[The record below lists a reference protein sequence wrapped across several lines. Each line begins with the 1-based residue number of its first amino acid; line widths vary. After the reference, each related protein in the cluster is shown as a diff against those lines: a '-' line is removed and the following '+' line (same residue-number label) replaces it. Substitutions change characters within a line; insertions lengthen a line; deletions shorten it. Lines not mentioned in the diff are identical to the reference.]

1 MKQRLLFVVVIT
13 LFLTSHLRAQLCTG
27 SLGDAVVNIDFGSGT
42 GRGGA
47 LGSAIT
53 AYTYSASGKLDE
65 GYYTIVNTTTGLRDN
80 AWHIITDH
88 TGNTN
93 GYMMVVNASTLAT
106 AGIFYTKTVTNL
118 CPGTTYEFSAWLMN
132 VMTFTSPNPNVTFT
146 VSTTSGTVLG
156 TYNTGSLAV
165 TSSGTWKQAGFY
177 FTTGTE
183 SEVVITMLNNAVG
196 AAPGNDLAL
205 DDITFRAC
213 GPIVSA
219 MVQNNSST
227 SLSICDN
234 DAATYTLTGN
244 LGTSVYSDPA
254 YQWQV
259 SQDNGTTWTDVTGAT
274 SLIYNAVSNSAGSY
288 LYRMTTAQRTN
299 IASASCRVSSNN
311 LAITVAASPLRP
323 SVTTVQ
329 PSCALPSGKIT
340 VDSPANCTYSING
353 STYQSNAV
361 FSGLAGGDYSVTAKS
376 ATGCVSAAQ
385 LVHID
390 TVVPNAG
397 TVTFMAIQPVIC
409 VDPLG
414 TITFTN
420 VDAEYSFDNGATWS
434 TVNAKTGLVADTY
447 NLKSRNSYACETPAV
462 AVEIFVPPGY
472 PPTPSVVV
480 TQPDC
485 FMATGTITV
494 SDSAPLY
501 SYDNGTTW
509 VASNSI
515 NGLSAGTYA
524 VLIKN
529 ALGCVS
535 LVANSVKIIGFINTE
550 PLPVATSPQQFC
562 VQQNAS
568 LNDLAITGTAIKW
581 YDAAANGNLLAGS
594 TVVQT
599 GTYYA
604 SQSVTSCESLRIP
617 VVIAVQNTP
626 APTAVA
632 LQDFCT
638 TQKPTIANLIVT
650 GTNVIWYDA
659 SANGIVLPVT
669 TALLNGLTY
678 YASQTVNGCESV
690 NRVAVAVSIVAP
702 AVPLNDVNDI
712 LCDALS
718 DGKEL
723 VDLSTYNSQI
733 TPCASC
739 VLSYYS
745 SLSGAENQDLSAQIT
760 LYSTY
765 NVPLGNTD
773 VFVRIDSNDKCYQV
787 AKLSLS
793 VVSNPVIAI
802 KDNVVLCESSSVT
815 VDAGSGFDSYL
826 WSTGET
832 SSSIVIQTV
841 GSYSVTISQGHGST
855 TCSSTKNFKVFA
867 SNVATI
873 AKVEIQDWTDTDNV
887 IVVTVADPSQGDYKY
902 SIDGINYQDS
912 NTFTGLLSGDYIVYV
927 KDNNE
932 CGIVNQEVF
941 ILNYPKYFTPNADG
955 YNDTW
960 AIKFSETEPTIDI
973 KIFDRYGKFIKQ
985 LNATSSWDG
994 TFNGHQLPATDYW
1007 FVVTRASGKVFKG
1020 HFSMKR

>member
-1 MKQRLLFVVVIT
+1 LKQRLLFIVIIT

-27 SLGDAVVNIDFGSGT
+27 SLGDPVVNIDFGSGT

-65 GYYTIVNTTTGLRDN
+65 GYYTIVNTTTGLRDT

-146 VSTTSGTVLG
+146 VSTTSGTVLV

-165 TSSGTWKQAGFY
+165 TSSSTWKQSGFY
-177 FTTGTE
+177 FTTGTD

-219 MVQNNSST
+219 MVQNNNST
-227 SLSICDN
+227 DLTVCDN
-234 DAATYTLTGN
+234 DVATYTLIGN
-244 LGTSVYSDPA
+244 VGTSVYSDPA

-259 SQDNGTTWTDVTGAT
+259 SPDNGTTWTDVTAAT
-274 SLIYNAVSNSAGSY
+274 SLTYNAVFNSAGTY

-299 IASASCRVSSNN
+299 ISSASCRVSSNTVTV
-311 LAITVAASPLRP
+311 TVAASPLNP
-323 SVTTVQ
+323 SITTLQ
-329 PSCALPSGKIT
+329 PSCALPTGTIT
-340 VDSPANCTYSING
+340 VDSSRNTTYSIDGTN
-353 STYQSNAV
+353 YQSSAV
-361 FSGLAGGDYSVTAKS
+361 FSGLAGGDYSVTAKGT
-376 ATGCVSAAQ
+376 ANCVSTAIP
-385 LVHID
+385 VHID
-390 TVVPNAG
+390 TIVPNSGTA
-397 TVTFMAIQPVIC
+397 TVTVIQPVIC
-409 VDPLG
+409 VDPFG

-420 VDAEYSFDNGATWS
+420 VDYEYSFDNGAAWT
-434 TVNAKTGLVADTY
+434 TVNSKVGLVAGIY
-447 NLKSRNSYACETPAV
+447 NLKSRNSYGCETPV
-462 AVEIFVPPGY
+462 IAVEIFVPPGY
-472 PPTPSVVV
+472 PPTPTVVI

-485 FMATGTITV
+485 FTATGTIAV
-494 SDSAPLY
+494 SDSAALY
-501 SYDNGTTW
+501 SYDNGNTW
-509 VASNSI
+509 FTANSM
-515 NGLSAGTYA
+515 NGLNAGTYE
-524 VLIKN
+524 VVIKN

-535 LVANSVKIIGFINTE
+535 LVANSAEIKAFINTE
-550 PLPVATSPQQFC
+550 PLAVATSPQQFC
-562 VQQNAS
+562 VQQNAT
-568 LNDLAITGTAIKW
+568 LNDIAITGTAIKW
-581 YDAAANGNLLAGS
+581 YDAFANGNLLVGS
-594 TVVQT
+594 TILQT

-604 SQSVTSCESLRIP
+604 SQSVSTCESLRVP
-617 VVIAVQNTP
+617 VVIAIQNTP
-626 APTAVA
+626 APTGAA

-638 TQKPTIANLIVT
+638 TQKATIASLTVI
-650 GTNVIWYDA
+650 GTNVRWYDG
-659 SANGIVLPVT
+659 STNGTVLPVT
-669 TALLNGLTY
+669 TKLLNGLTY
-678 YASQTVNGCESV
+678 YVSQTINGCESI
-690 NRVAVAVSIVAP
+690 NRLAVTVSIVSP
-702 AVPLNDVNDI
+702 TVPVNDVSDI

-718 DGKEL
+718 DSNE
-723 VDLSTYNSQI
+723 VIDLSDYDSGI
-733 TPCASC
+733 TTCTNCA
-739 VLSYYS
+739 LSYYS
-745 SLSGAENQDLSAQIT
+745 TLSGAENQEVLSQIT
-760 LYSTY
+760 SFASY
-765 NVPLGNTD
+765 NLPLGNTEI
-773 VFVRIDSNDKCYQV
+773 FVRIDSNDKCYQV

-793 VVSNPVIAI
+793 LVSNPVIAI
-802 KDNVVLCESSSVT
+802 EDNVVLCQNSSVT

-832 SSSIVIQTV
+832 TSSIIIQTV
-841 GSYSVTISQGHGST
+841 GSYSVTVSQGHGSSS
-855 TCSSTKNFKVFA
+855 CSSTKNFNVFL

-873 AKVEIQDWTDTDNV
+873 ANVETQDWTDADNV
-887 IVVTVADPSQGDYKY
+887 IVVALTDASIGDYEY

-912 NTFTGLLSGDYIVYV
+912 NTFTDLYSGDYTVYV
-927 KDNNE
+927 RDKNE

-960 AIKFSETEPTIDI
+960 AIKFSASEPSIDV
-973 KIFDRYGKFIKQ
+973 KIFDRYGKFLKQ

-994 TFNGHQLPATDYW
+994 TYNGYELPATDYW
-1007 FVVTRASGKVFKG
+1007 FVVKRASGKVYKG
-1020 HFSMKR
+1020 HFTMKR